1 MFLMGII
8 EVEQLRK
15 LPCRKLI
22 IATDNDSAGLKA
34 GERIKEKIKNKILT
48 RFVFPENRKDIN
60 ELSKEEFENLEEI
73 FFIKFCKKVLT
84 NIIRCCIIQVQ

>member
-22 IATDNDSAGLKA
+22 IATDNDTAGLKA
-34 GERIKEKIKNKILT
+34 RERIKKNVKNKILT
-48 RFVFPENRKDIN
+48 QYVFPENRKDIN
-60 ELSKEEFENLEEI
+60 DLSKEDFENLVEI
-73 FFIKFCKKVLT
+73 FL
-84 NIIRCCIIQVQ
+84 